1 MKKSVLM
8 VLVIVW
14 ALLVVLAGCGADDIS
29 LDVKPEK
36 TNLEFWVKYEVE
48 DEESL
53 GQRMWW
59 NSSEPAWYLA
69 KGYEPSGFD
78 KNGNANG
85 LPEEYVLY
93 AVYPYPRNSDSK
105 KVVTIKI
112 TDPDICICGI
122 TVDSSEADFEKTFKK
137 LGCEIAVSKLANG
150 DVHIGARKGN
160 VNVGLSKL
168 ADGSRYLNVT
178 VDIGYDDDTAN

>member
-14 ALLVVLAGCGADDIS
+14 ALLVVLAGCGADDVS

-48 DEESL
+48 DEESF
-53 GQRMWW
+53 GQRMWR

-78 KNGNANG
+78 ENGNANG

-93 AVYPYPRNSDSK
+93 AVYPYPRDSDGK
-105 KVVTIKI
+105 KIVTIKI

-122 TVDSSEADFEKTFKK
+122 TVDSSGADFKKTFKK
-137 LGCEIAVSKLANG
+137 LGCEISVSNANG

>member
-1 MKKSVLM
+1 M

-14 ALLVVLAGCGADDIS
+14 ALLVVLAGCGADDVS

-59 NSSEPAWYLA
+59 NNSEPAWYLA

-93 AVYPYPRNSDSK
+93 AVYPYPRESDGK
-105 KVVTIKI
+105 KIVTIEI

-122 TVDSSEADFEKTFKK
+122 TVDSSEADFEKR
-137 LGCEIAVSKLANG
+137 SKSS
-150 DVHIGARKGN
+150 VAR
-160 VNVGLSKL
+160 
-168 ADGSRYLNVT
+168 
-178 VDIGYDDDTAN
+178 

>member
-1 MKKSVLM
+1 MKKTVLIA
-8 VLVIVW
+8 LIIVS
-14 ALLVVLAGCGADDIS
+14 ALLVVFAGCGADDVS

-36 TNLEFWVKYEVE
+36 TNPEFWVKYEVE

-53 GQRMWW
+53 GKRMWR

-78 KNGNANG
+78 KNGNSNG

-105 KVVTIKI
+105 KIVSIKI
-112 TDPDICICGI
+112 TDPKISVYGI
-122 TVDSSEADFEKTFKK
+122 TLNSSEADFEKTFRK
-137 LGCEIAVSKLANG
+137 LACEIAVSKLANG

-178 VDIGYDDDTAN
+178 VDIGYNDDTAN

>member
-1 MKKSVLM
+1 MKKTVLIA
-8 VLVIVW
+8 LTIVS
-14 ALLVVLAGCGADDIS
+14 ALLVVLAGCGADDVS

-105 KVVTIKI
+105 KIVSIKI
-112 TDPDICICGI
+112 TDPKISVYGI
-122 TVDSSEADFEKTFKK
+122 TLNSSEADFEKTFKK
-137 LGCEIAVSKLANG
+137 LGCEISVSNANG
-150 DVHIGARKGN
+150 DSYIGARKGN

-168 ADGSRYLNVT
+168 ADGSGYLYVT
-178 VDIGYDDDTAN
+178 VDVGYDDDTAN